1 VVSAVPDAVSNP
13 VPDPGPGAAE
23 PVASVFVQTR
33 GRPRHRDYDFL
44 GGGPGE
50 PWWRAYAGHTAFERP
65 TVLVESD
72 GVGYRVYLSGIPSGR
87 RDAVGTVIRY
97 TVVLRADGDG
107 PPAVPPDGVLT
118 LLGCWLDDQAGP
130 DLARGAGPVSRALDA
145 QFPED
150 EVERMLAAAR
160 PVAPAEVRDR
170 VLAAVAALPP
180 ATPTDAVDG
189 DLTDWWGDAGAPAAR
204 AAFRERTARLLTGG
218 VAGRALLLNLVGS
231 APDLA
236 ALADGRPLAVL
247 APEVGQVVGGSGMAP
262 LDPGRVDP
270 GKARPSATAA
280 APRTASTVSST
291 ASSTASAAPPSP
303 AVVRAATRVGRLP
316 AVALLVV
323 VLVIGLLIP
332 LLIVAPLLLLPL
344 LGR

>member
-1 VVSAVPDAVSNP
+1 VTDAAQDGAVPEAVP
-13 VPDPGPGAAE
+13 A
-23 PVASVFVQTR
+23 ASVFVQTR

-44 GGGPGE
+44 GTGPGE

-72 GVGYRVYLSGIPSGR
+72 GAGYRVYLSGIPSGR

-107 PPAVPPDGVLT
+107 PPAVPADGVLA
-118 LLGCWLDDQAGP
+118 LVAGWLDDQAGP
-130 DLARGAGPVSRALDA
+130 DPARGAGAVSRSLDA

-150 EVERMLAAAR
+150 EVERMLAASR

-180 ATPTDAVDG
+180 PAGAGEDG
-189 DLTDWWGDAGAPAAR
+189 PAEWWGDAGVPAAR

-231 APDLA
+231 AVDLA
-236 ALADGRPLAVL
+236 PLADGRPLAVL
-247 APEVGQVVGGSGMAP
+247 APDVGSALGGTGIAP
-262 LDPGRVDP
+262 LDPGREDP
-270 GKARPSATAA
+270 GKAGPSATAA
-280 APRTASTVSST
+280 ATRTASAVSS
-291 ASSTASAAPPSP
+291 APSP
-303 AVVRAATRVGRLP
+303 AMARAAARVGRLP
-316 AVALLVV
+316 AMALLVV

-332 LLIVAPLLLLPL
+332 LLIAAPLLLLPL
-344 LGR
+344 VGR

>member
-13 VPDPGPGAAE
+13 VPGAAE

-107 PPAVPPDGVLT
+107 PPAVPADGVLT

-130 DLARGAGPVSRALDA
+130 DPTRGAGAVSRALDA

-150 EVERMLAAAR
+150 EVERMLTAAR

-180 ATPTDAVDG
+180 AAPLDSLDTVDD
-189 DLTDWWGDAGAPAAR
+189 DLADWWGDAGAPAAR
-204 AAFRERTARLLTGG
+204 AAFHDRTARLLTGG

-236 ALADGRPLAVL
+236 ALADGRPLVVL
-247 APEVGQVVGGSGMAP
+247 APDVGQVVGGSGIAP
-262 LDPGRVDP
+262 LDQGRVDP
-270 GKARPSATAA
+270 GKAGPSATAA
-280 APRTASTVSST
+280 APRTASTVP
-291 ASSTASAAPPSP
+291 PPSP
-303 AVVRAATRVGRLP
+303 AVVRAATRMGRLP

-332 LLIVAPLLLLPL
+332 LLIAAPLLLLPL
-344 LGR
+344 VGR

>member
-1 VVSAVPDAVSNP
+1 VVSTVPDVAPGAGPGPDAVP
-13 VPDPGPGAAE
+13 A
-23 PVASVFVQTR
+23 ASVFVQTR

-44 GGGPGE
+44 GVGPGE

-72 GVGYRVYLSGIPSGR
+72 GAGYRVYLSGIPSGR

-107 PPAVPPDGVLT
+107 PPALPPDGVLA
-118 LLGCWLDDQAGP
+118 LVGCWLEDQAGP
-130 DLARGAGPVSRALDA
+130 DLARGVGAVSRALDA

-150 EVERMLAAAR
+150 EVERMLAATR

-180 ATPTDAVDG
+180 PATGGTGEDAPA
-189 DLTDWWGDAGAPAAR
+189 DWWGDAGAPAAR
-204 AAFRERTARLLTGG
+204 AAFGERTARLLTGG

-231 APDLA
+231 AVDLA
-236 ALADGRPLAVL
+236 PLADGRPLAVL
-247 APEVGQVVGGSGMAP
+247 APDVGPAVGSTGIAP
-262 LDPGRVDP
+262 LDPGREDP
-270 GKARPSATAA
+270 GKAGPSAAA
-280 APRTASTVSST
+280 AATRTA
-291 ASSTASAAPPSP
+291 PSP
-303 AVVRAATRVGRLP
+303 AMTRAATRAGRLP
-316 AVALLVV
+316 ATALLVV

-332 LLIVAPLLLLPL
+332 LLIAAPLLLLPL